1 MAIAVVAAGLAVT
14 EYARGQLQ
22 ASARNAWTREATQD
36 VNRITE
42 VSLTWLSNLR
52 MQLRG
57 IVAMHLGSSHVSE
70 DELLDAFEVL
80 EETRATLPLAAIAF
94 VADEA
99 ADVTQGKR
107 VETSSEIDGALAGGT
122 DIDEH
127 RELATT
133 FATARRLPD
142 RVVLGPHFDDE
153 SGRRLAPLAMA
164 ARNGGREGVVMALA
178 DIGDML
184 HSLEELHIT
193 RGLHLRLVDL
203 GETGT
208 TERSAPIFDNTL
220 AEAPEELV
228 EIVADVGHAR
238 WMFGWQIRTAYR
250 GGPDTGHAT
259 FVSVAGSALSVLA
272 GVIIGLLLLQNAR
285 VNRTVKER
293 TLDLE
298 TEIGEKVKAEEQLR
312 EAVERAESAN
322 RTKSRFL
329 ANMSHEIRT
338 PLNAIMGFTEI
349 LINRIQ
355 DATQKRHL
363 ESIRAS
369 GKSLIT
375 LIDDVLD
382 LSRVDAGKLEMHP
395 LPTDVC
401 ALLHEI
407 ELVYAP
413 KASGKGLRLELE
425 IDPGMPDALVIDDG
439 RTRQILANLIDNAIK
454 FTHQGQVR
462 VRAAGSR
469 KGEEDDRVDLVLSV
483 ADTGIGIPEDE
494 RERIF
499 GAFDQRENQSIN
511 EYGGVG
517 SGLAL
522 IKAFLAQ
529 SDGEINL
536 ESQVGVGSTFTVTL
550 RDVEVATEEQIAQ
563 AEAEQTDPDL
573 VQFDSG
579 TLLLADDVKSN
590 RELVKGFLDGQP
602 FRFVEAENGE
612 EAIAQTRQESP
623 SLILMDIKMPVL
635 DGFSAA
641 QRLKSD
647 PQLRHVPV
655 IALTGSVLRESEDEI
670 LQVCD
675 AFLRKPVP
683 RGDLIREMSR
693 LLPHRVESS
702 SEESVTTEPASK
714 TEGWTLEA
722 MPPERRSRMPELAL
736 ALKGLSQTWEELS
749 ATLTINDIDEFAQRV
764 GNLGEEYGHE
774 DLVRWSSQLSR
785 QAVGFDVDRMTATLS
800 EFPDRLRQIEAIG
813 T

>member
-1 MAIAVVAAGLAVT
+1 MVIALVAAGLFTT
-14 EYARGQLQ
+14 EYARRQLR
-22 ASARNAWTREATQD
+22 ASARNAWAREATQD
-36 VNRITE
+36 VTRITE

-57 IVAMHLGSSHVSE
+57 IAAMHLGSSHVSE
-70 DELLDAFEVL
+70 DELLDAFEVM

-94 VADEA
+94 VADKNDGA
-99 ADVTQGKR
+99 AER
-107 VETSSEIDGALAGGT
+107 LVETSSEYHGLLATGT
-122 DIDEH
+122 DIDVH
-127 RELATT
+127 SELSVT
-133 FATARRLPD
+133 FAVARRLPD

-153 SGRRLAPLAMA
+153 SGRQLAALGMSAV
-164 ARNGGREGVVMALA
+164 NGGREGAVMALV
-178 DIGDML
+178 DIGDMM
-184 HSLEELHIT
+184 HSLGKLHMT
-193 RGLHLRLVDL
+193 EGLHLRLVAL
-203 GETGT
+203 EEVGT
-208 TERSAPIFDNTL
+208 HAVGTPVFDNTVAGSA
-220 AEAPEELV
+220 AEFV
-228 EIVADVGHAR
+228 EIVADVGHVR
-238 WMFGWQIRTAYR
+238 WMFGWQILADYR

-382 LSRVDAGKLEMHP
+382 LSRVDAGELEIHP
-395 LPTDVC
+395 RPTDVC

-425 IDPGMPDALVIDDG
+425 IDPGMPDALVVDEG

-469 KGEEDDRVDLVLSV
+469 KGEEEDRVDLVLSV
-483 ADTGIGIPEDE
+483 ADTGIGIPDHE

-499 GAFDQRENQSIN
+499 GVFDQREDQSIN

-517 SGLAL
+517 RGLAL

-550 RDVEVATEEQIAQ
+550 RDVEVASEEQIAQ
-563 AEAEQTDPDL
+563 AEAEQTDPDS

-702 SEESVTTEPASK
+702 SEESVTTESASAS
-714 TEGWTLEA
+714 EGWTPET
-722 MPPERRSRMPELAL
+722 MSPERRARMPELAL
-736 ALKGLSQTWEELS
+736 ALEGLSQTWEELS